1 MKRFESIYVILF
13 FICMHVGSTA
23 HASSFIEINVNNNIS
38 FDIPRNWVVLSDNKR
53 ITLNSII
60 ESALLISGSVRFQ
73 ANLKDDNG
81 RPITTVQIYR
91 WKSELNQTD
100 VDAFGE
106 PDIVEFNRQM
116 QSQTNKGLHAVG
128 GTVSN
133 WHRTRKLHINDLV
146 VLASEYSRPSNLAPF
161 GHFRVQVLRIYSGEK
176 SFSFVISYHEETI
189 LPLRI
194 LVDKV
199 ISTLRCTHC
208 M

>member
-1 MKRFESIYVILF
+1 MQVASIAF
-13 FICMHVGSTA
+13 
-23 HASSFIEINVNNNIS
+23 ASSFIKININNNIS
-38 FDIPRNWVVLSDNKR
+38 FDIPRNWVVFSDNKT

-60 ESALLISGSVRFQ
+60 ESALPVSSSVRFQ
-73 ANLKDDNG
+73 ANLKDDKG

-91 WKSELNQTD
+91 WKSEFHQTD
-100 VDAFGE
+100 VNGMGE
-106 PDIVEFNRQM
+106 TDIIDYNRQM
-116 QSQTNKGLHAVG
+116 QNQIGKELNTVG

-133 WHRTRKLHINDLV
+133 WFGSRKLHINDLV
-146 VLASEYSRPSNLAPF
+146 VLASEYSRPSNLASF
-161 GHFRVQVLRIYSGEK
+161 GHFRVQILRIYSGDK
-176 SFSFVISYHEETI
+176 SFSFVISYHEETN